1 MSLFFVQTT
10 ANQPRSARLRVEG
23 KYMNANAN
31 GAIFL
36 TGGSGF
42 LGRQLIADL
51 VAEGCPVRALA
62 RSPQAAAAV
71 RELGAEPVAGSLDD
85 VDAMRDGMTG
95 CEAVIHCA
103 AHVAMWG
110 PWEEFERSTVRGTEN
125 VLAAARA
132 AGVERLVHVGTEAVL
147 ADGAP
152 IIGADET
159 WPLPARPNG
168 PYPRSKGLAERRVLA
183 ANEPGFATVVVRPRF
198 IWGKGDTTLA
208 PKLAAAARA
217 GWVWFGGGRHRMST
231 CHVRNVSHGTRLA
244 MRRARPGEIY
254 FLTDGEPV
262 EFRDFIARLI
272 RSQGVEPG
280 ERSAPLWVA
289 DALAV
294 IGEAAWRALPL
305 RGEPPLTRTA
315 VNLMFREVTVSDAK
329 ARRELGYR
337 PVVGTAEGLEEMR
350 PAVRA
355 GAPARL

>member
-1 MSLFFVQTT
+1 MNVNTNPTIFV
-10 ANQPRSARLRVEG
+10 
-23 KYMNANAN
+23 
-31 GAIFL
+31 

-42 LGRQLIADL
+42 LGRQLITDL
-51 VAEGCPVRALA
+51 VAEGCQVRGLA
-62 RSPQAAAAV
+62 RSPQAAATV
-71 RELGAEPVAGSLDD
+71 RALGAEPVAGSLDD
-85 VDAMRDGMTG
+85 VAAMQGGMAG
-95 CEAVIHCA
+95 CAAVIHCA

-110 PWEEFERSTVRGTEN
+110 PWYEFERSTVHGTAN
-125 VLAAARA
+125 VVAAARA
-132 AGVERLVHVGTEAVL
+132 ARVGRLVHVGTEAVL
-147 ADGAP
+147 ADGSP

-159 WPLPARPNG
+159 VPLPARPNG
-168 PYPRSKGLAERRVLA
+168 PYPRSKGMAERCVLA
-183 ANEPGFATVVVRPRF
+183 ANGPGFATVVVRPRF

-208 PKLAAAARA
+208 PQLAAAARA